1 MAAASTA
8 PAADPTVPEAAE
20 QPVKAESKAK
30 ALASAKSDMIRLLAS
45 LPTDEQ
51 QKVCDFALQRI
62 GEARRQRH
70 NLKLS
75 EDADS
80 LTNLLLSRE
89 KQPEPTSAW
98 VRRDCPKAVEALKA
112 EGLTLPVA
120 TGSAGDPLR
129 YFGASSAG
137 GKAAPDGT
145 AGKSGARASSAS
157 AASTPRCVREMS
169 AADRAVLDTF
179 ADALGRAA
187 GGSEGRRTAVREV
200 QMRARE
206 EALEKLMAWNERG
219 RKGALEELMAWN
231 ERGSKRR
238 TTEEP
243 SVEACCHAR
252 SKAVER
258 LLPRS
263 FHAMSSSALEKLMA
277 WNVEPDGTVRGP
289 NGRPLGTM
297 AADGTVTDLD
307 GKVVGKMSADGER
320 GDKRETTEKPNVEAW
335 HKAVERKVAA
345 EVAATERLW
354 REAHPRRPR
363 PKKKPSKTEKA
374 AYILFCKDERSKVVA
389 ANPDKP
395 AKEISALLSAAWK
408 ALGEEEQAKWNAAAT
423 EKAIPK
429 ATATAMEKAAAARAR
444 VAVARATG
452 AAARATAAR
461 VTATERAT
469 AARVTKVAAEAA
481 ERAATEKVKAER
493 ATAEAE
499 KAAAKAEAE
508 RAAAKKRPGHLASL
522 RQPR

>member
-1 MAAASTA
+1 
-8 PAADPTVPEAAE
+8 
-20 QPVKAESKAK
+20 
-30 ALASAKSDMIRLLAS
+30 MIRLLAS

-98 VRRDCPKAVEALKA
+98 VRHDCPKAVEALKA

-187 GGSEGRRTAVREV
+187 GRSEGRRTAVREV

-219 RKGALEELMAWN
+219 RKGALEE
-231 ERGSKRR
+231 
-238 TTEEP
+238 
-243 SVEACCHAR
+243 
-252 SKAVER
+252 
-258 LLPRS
+258 
-263 FHAMSSSALEKLMA
+263 LMA

-320 GDKRETTEKPNVEAW
+320 GDKRETTEEPNVEAW

-395 AKEISALLSAAWK
+395 AKEISALLGAAWK